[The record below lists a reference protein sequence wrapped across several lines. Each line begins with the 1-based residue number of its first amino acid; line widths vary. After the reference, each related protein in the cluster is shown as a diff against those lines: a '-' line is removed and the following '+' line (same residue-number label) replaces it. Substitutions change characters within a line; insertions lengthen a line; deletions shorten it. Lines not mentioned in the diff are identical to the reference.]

1 MFDLVC
7 GHRRFRRVLRSVSG
21 TTLADV
27 SDDIAGIPTTALL
40 PTKTS
45 IFPFTF
51 DLT

>member
-1 MFDLVC
+1 MYDLVC

-21 TTLADV
+21 TALANV

-40 PTKTS
+40 PTKTN